1 MEGIRS
7 LEIDLDK
14 NVVKIN
20 GKEATEDVIV
30 KLPGPERPYK
40 YSKLIVNNFAN
51 NIDLD
56 PGNRIVIDV
65 DVSCYDVASDNKLL

>member
-14 NVVKIN
+14 DVVKIN
-20 GKEATEDVIV
+20 EKEVEGEVMV

-40 YSKLIVNNFAN
+40 YSKLFAKS
-51 NIDLD
+51 DRD
-56 PGNRIVIDV
+56 PGSRMLIDV
-65 DVSCYDVASDNKLL
+65 DVSCYDTESKVV